1 MALAYNPPA
10 IQQLTSYHSPIHLTT
25 DMFDRERDNLFQ
37 GSYNPFN
44 DGAVGRPS
52 ALDDHFEM
60 SSHTR
65 TIKLSGR
72 PPVSETRLA
81 RSSKGVKE
89 SIIKRFNGGRVR
101 NHFV

>member
-10 IQQLTSYHSPIHLTT
+10 IQQLTPYHSPVHLTT
-25 DMFDRERDNLFQ
+25 DMFDRERDKLFQ
-37 GSYNPFN
+37 DSYNPFN
-44 DGAVGRPS
+44 NGAVGRPT

-72 PPVSETRLA
+72 PSVSETRLA
-81 RSSKGVKE
+81 RNSKGVKE
-89 SIIKRFNGGRVR
+89 SIIKRVGGGRVS

>member
-10 IQQLTSYHSPIHLTT
+10 IQQHTPYHFPVHLTT
-25 DMFDRERDNLFQ
+25 DLFERERDNLFR

-44 DGAVGRPS
+44 DSAVGRPS

-65 TIKLSGR
+65 TIKLRGR

-81 RSSKGVKE
+81 RNSKGVKE
-89 SIIKRFNGGRVR
+89 SIIKRVDGGRVSS
-101 NHFV
+101 HFV